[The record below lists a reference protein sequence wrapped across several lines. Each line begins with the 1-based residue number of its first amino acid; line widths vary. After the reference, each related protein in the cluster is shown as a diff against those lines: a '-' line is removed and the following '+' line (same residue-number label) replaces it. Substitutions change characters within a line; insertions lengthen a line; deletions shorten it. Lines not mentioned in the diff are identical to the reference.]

1 MEYPELNK
9 AFPDF
14 ELKNQDDKIIKLSDF
29 KGKNIVLYFYPKDNT
44 PGCTNEAC
52 DFRDRIEFFETLNT
66 VIIGISP
73 DSLKSHVKFSSKY
86 ELNFSILTDEEH
98 KFAESLNV
106 WQLKKNYGREYYGI
120 VRTTFVIDDK
130 GILKKIYKKVRV
142 KEHVEKVL
150 DYIKTEIVK

>member
-9 AFPDF
+9 EFPDF

-52 DFRDRIEFFETLNT
+52 DFRDRIEFFENLNT

-73 DSLKSHVKFSSKY
+73 NNLKSHIKFSSKY
-86 ELNFSILTDEEH
+86 ELNFPILTDEEH
-98 KFAESLNV
+98 KFSELLNV

-120 VRTTFVIDDK
+120 VRTTFIIDKD
-130 GILKKIYKKVRV
+130 GILRKLYKKVRV

-150 DYIKTEIVK
+150 EYIKTEII

>member
-1 MEYPELNK
+1 MEYPEINK

-14 ELKNQDDKIIKLSDF
+14 ELKSQDDKLVKLSDF

-52 DFRDRIEFFETLNT
+52 DFRDRIEFFENLNT

-73 DSLKSHVKFSSKY
+73 DNLKSHVKFSSKY
-86 ELNFSILTDEEH
+86 ELNFPILTDEEH
-98 KFAESLNV
+98 LLSELLNV

-120 VRTTFVIDDK
+120 VRTTFIIDKD
-130 GILKKIYKKVRV
+130 GILRKVYKKVRV

-150 DYIKTEIVK
+150 EYIKTEII